1 MYGLIGLMDMDLW
14 RFLERMDRLVACG
27 YIDTL
32 YFARIKRI
40 SLKCLKRVNS
50 RVVKRIRRTRAR
62 ESHRKVFLEEEEEKY
77 NEQGL

>member
-1 MYGLIGLMDMDLW
+1 MYGLIGFMDMDLW

-40 SLKCLKRVNS
+40 SLKYLKRVNS
-50 RVVKRIRRTRAR
+50 RVVKRKVKQRAR
-62 ESHRKVFLEEEEEKY
+62 ESHRKVFLEDEEEEC
-77 NEQGL
+77 NE